1 MLGTV
6 QLTQEQLVDYGQIY
20 EVKIVPLVFRNQ
32 YSISLSFSKPLDKI
46 LASILWYEIDAF
58 IPREK

>member
-1 MLGTV
+1 MSE
-6 QLTQEQLVDYGQIY
+6 LTQEQLVVVYSIIY

-46 LASILWYEIDAF
+46 YET
-58 IPREK
+58 

>member
-32 YSISLSFSKPLDKI
+32 YSISLSFRKPLHKI
-46 LASILWYEIDAF
+46 LET
-58 IPREK
+58 